1 MTNEELY
8 MFMNLSMG
16 TFLFWLGLGI
26 NVPSVMA
33 PVKLAGLRVG
43 WGSWVV
49 QTRNNL
55 FCKVSQ
61 ALR

>member
-33 PVKLAGLRVG
+33 PVKMAGLRVCG
-43 WGSWVV
+43 VV
-49 QTRNNL
+49 G
-55 FCKVSQ
+55 
-61 ALR
+61 